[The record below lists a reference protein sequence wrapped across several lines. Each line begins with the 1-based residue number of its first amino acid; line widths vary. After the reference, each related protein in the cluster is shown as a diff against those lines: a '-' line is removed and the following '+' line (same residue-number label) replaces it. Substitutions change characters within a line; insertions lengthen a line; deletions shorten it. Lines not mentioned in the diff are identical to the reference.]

1 MKPNTVTCLLF
12 LFCVINLFFG
22 CSRRKAAPLPELE
35 QAEAVMFEHPDSAL
49 HILQRMPKPADEEQ
63 HALWCL
69 LVTQATYKQMLP
81 IASDSLIRIAYDYYK
96 PTDDARRKA
105 MAALYMGGV
114 NYRLQKVETATA
126 YYLEAEAEVEKAS
139 DDKLGYLVMSG
150 LGNLYLYRDLTDYA
164 SEVCQKALDYAVND
178 SNKRYEMASSRLLA
192 RCYSLKKNFSESI
205 AFYMRAIDL
214 ADSLKLWN
222 FCCATKVELA
232 NVYSVLKQYDRA
244 LFIEREVLKEGF
256 LSEQL
261 YYGIGMNYMKLHQ
274 YDSAYHYFNQA
285 LINSNAY
292 TRRGVYRSLL
302 RLSRQPKYQKYII
315 VYSDSLRFYEDSV
328 RVLDK
333 GKEIIAYREKYENE
347 KLVTENQQLELEK
360 ANTSRLL
367 LLVIVIALVLLILLV
382 GFYFHRKIT
391 LHQKEEELNSLTF
404 QLHENE
410 LLIDRNNSYINE
422 LKAQVEQQRELAEQQ
437 VEQQQ
442 ELVSLHDANEKLRKE
457 NLRLN
462 ENMKKYTGTFPETD
476 EIKNVA
482 EQLRRSKQREEDWFA
497 FIQKEYPF
505 LSGLHQRMT
514 GLDYVEEQ
522 AVYCLVDTLF
532 DKFTKRLTYK
542 ISLPPRELL
551 LCCLIKLR
559 LSVSEI
565 AILMNLSPASVSTTK
580 QRIKNKI
587 YEKLKDNPPKR
598 NFDLWIWEY

>member
-1 MKPNTVTCLLF
+1 MKPNTVTCLVLI
-12 LFCVINLFFG
+12 FCVMNLFFG
-22 CSRRKAAPLPELE
+22 CSQRKAAPLPELE

-49 HILQRMPKPADEEQ
+49 HILQRMPKPADKEQ

-69 LVTQATYKQMLP
+69 LMTQAMYKQYLP
-81 IASDSLIRIAYDYYK
+81 FSSDSLIRIAYDYYK

-105 MAALYMGGV
+105 MAALYMGEI
-114 NYRLQKVETATA
+114 NYRLQKIETATA
-126 YYLEAEAEVEKAS
+126 YYLEAETEVEKAS

-164 SEVCQKALDYAVND
+164 SGVCQKALAYAVND
-178 SNKRYEMASSRLLA
+178 SNKRYEMVSSRLLA
-192 RCYSLKKNFSESI
+192 RCYSLKKDFSESI

-222 FCCATKVELA
+222 FCSATKVELA

-244 LFIEREVLKEGF
+244 LFIEREVLKSGF

-261 YYGIGMNYMKLHQ
+261 YYGMGMNYMKLHQ

-285 LINSNAY
+285 LANSNAY
-292 TRRGVYRSLL
+292 TRRGIYRNLL
-302 RLSRQPKYQKYII
+302 HLSRQPQYQKYVI

-347 KLVTENQQLELEK
+347 KLVTENQRLELEK
-360 ANTSRLL
+360 TRFSRLL
-367 LLVIVIALVLLILLV
+367 LIVVVIALIVLVLYL
-382 GFYFHRKIT
+382 HRKIA
-391 LHQKEEELNSLTF
+391 LSRKEEELNKLTL
-404 QLHENE
+404 QLHKNE
-410 LLIDRNNSYINE
+410 SLINRNNSYIAELKLQIERKNE
-422 LKAQVEQQRELAEQQ
+422 LVNQQAEQQ
-437 VEQQQ
+437 D
-442 ELVSLHDANEKLRKE
+442 ELASLHDANEQLRKE

-462 ENMKKYTGTFPETD
+462 ENMKKYTGIFSETN
-476 EIKNVA
+476 EIKNVT
-482 EQLRRSKQREEDWFA
+482 EQLRRSKQREDDWFA

-505 LSGLHQRMT
+505 LSGLHQRKT

-565 AILMNLSPASVSTTK
+565 AILMNLSPASVSTAK